1 VVTCGI
7 LGISNTQG
15 KMNFTSDILIIIA
28 VILLNAVFVLSEMSV
43 ASSRK
48 ARLQQRINEG
58 DKGARTALD
67 LIQNPN
73 LFLATVQIG
82 ITLVGVFVGAV
93 GGATLAEP
101 LAVALVK
108 IPAIAEYAEGI
119 ALGIVV
125 VSITFFSI
133 VLGELVPKR
142 IALHNPERI
151 ASLLSAPML
160 VISKVFSPFVWLLG
174 RITDLVLKMLGI
186 KPGNEPPVTEEEIQ
200 LLIDQGTQAGVFEEA
215 EQDMVEGVF
224 SLGDQRVYS
233 LMTPRTD
240 IVYLDVNDTL
250 EEIRQKV
257 EGCDFS
263 RFPVRQG
270 TLDMIL
276 GIVKARDLL
285 VRSLEGEEV
294 KLKDL
299 VKPAFFIPETMFAS
313 RALEI
318 FKEKGT
324 ELLLVVDEF
333 GGLQGLL
340 TINDILEEI
349 IGQIELEEPQATQ
362 RQDGSWLLDG
372 MLEVD
377 EFKEIFKLNVLPH
390 EEEYE
395 TLSGFIMMSLG
406 RVPQSADHFEWHGL
420 RFEVIDMDGRRV
432 DKVLVT
438 TLPQRSLTPETQSS

>member
-1 VVTCGI
+1 MT
-7 LGISNTQG
+7 
-15 KMNFTSDILIIIA
+15 FTSYIIIIIV
-28 VILLNAVFVLSEMSV
+28 VIFLNAIFVLSEMSV

-48 ARLQQRINEG
+48 ARLQQRLNEG
-58 DKGARTALD
+58 DKGAKTALD
-67 LIQNPN
+67 LMQNPN

-82 ITLVGVFVGAV
+82 ITLVGVFIGAV
-93 GGATLAEP
+93 GGASLAEP
-101 LAVALVK
+101 LAIALMRV
-108 IPAIAEYAEGI
+108 PQLTEIAESL

-125 VSITFFSI
+125 VTITFFSI
-133 VLGELVPKR
+133 ILGELVPKR
-142 IALHNPERI
+142 IALHNPEQI
-151 ASLLSAPML
+151 ASALAGPMML
-160 VISKVFSPFVWLLG
+160 ISKLFAPFVWLLG
-174 RITDLVLKMLGI
+174 RITDFVLKVLGI
-186 KPGNEPPVTEEEIQ
+186 KPGNEPPVTAEEIQ

-215 EQDMVEGVF
+215 EHDMVEGVF

-240 IVYLDVNDTL
+240 VVYLDVSDTL
-250 EEIRQKV
+250 EEIRQKITSS
-257 EGCDFS
+257 EYS

-270 TLDMIL
+270 SLDSIL

-285 VRSLEGEEV
+285 VRSLSNEEI

-299 VKPAFFIPETMFAS
+299 LKPAFFIPETMFAS
-313 RALEI
+313 RALEV

-324 ELLLVVDEF
+324 QILLVIDEF
-333 GGLQGLL
+333 GGLQGLI

-349 IGQIELEEPQATQ
+349 VGQMEHEEPQATQ

-377 EFKEIFKLNVLPH
+377 EFKEIFKLHVLPH
-390 EEEYE
+390 EDEYE
-395 TLSGFIMMSLG
+395 TLSGFVMMSLG
-406 RVPQSADHFEWHGL
+406 RVPQAADHFEWHGL

-438 TLPQRSLTPETQSS
+438 TLPQRTTGQEPVQVN